1 MNGVCSF
8 PSPRGAAGWPHRE
21 TQTQAPHSPSLFAAS
36 SPAPHTYVCTMT
48 YLFRSFTSA
57 RTSPTYCP
65 IPCQLGDLLL
75 LMTWWFSAVG
85 SRRSSCAHHW
95 TLARRSS
102 PIFSRSALPCPAL
115 PCPVLPCP
123 ILSWPSSLF
132 PSLPHSPSLAASLSV
147 NTSLYINQKNQSPRD
162 CHLFYTP

>member
-1 MNGVCSF
+1 MGSVHF
-8 PSPRGAAGWPHRE
+8 
-21 TQTQAPHSPSLFAAS
+21 QAPEELQGGLIARHKRRLPHSPSLFAAS

-57 RTSPTYCP
+57 RTSPSYCP
-65 IPCQLGDLLL
+65 VTCQLGDLLL
-75 LMTWWFSAVG
+75 LMPWWFSAVG

-115 PCPVLPCP
+115 PCPALPYPGRPHFFPPCL
-123 ILSWPSSLF
+123 ILP
-132 PSLPHSPSLAASLSV
+132 PSLPLYQSTHHS
-147 NTSLYINQKNQSPRD
+147 TSIKNQSIRD